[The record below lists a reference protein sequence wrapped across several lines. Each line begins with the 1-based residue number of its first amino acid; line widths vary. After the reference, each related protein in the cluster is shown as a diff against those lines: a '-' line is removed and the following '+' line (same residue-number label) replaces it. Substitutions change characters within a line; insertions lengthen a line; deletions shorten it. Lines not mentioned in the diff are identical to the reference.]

1 MGLSLR
7 DQLIQAGL
15 AKPQPEKPAAD
26 RRGGRGHGP
35 HPPQG
40 KSGKPQAGGTAKP
53 ARPAAETQRAPRS
66 SEDVSLAHA
75 FQLRAEAE
83 KREREEAKR
92 KAEEEARRKREQ
104 REQLARLVVGKA
116 LNDPAAE
123 HARNFT
129 YGKKIRKVNVTPE
142 QLRALNAGETG
153 VVQVDGRFLILPA
166 DLVREA
172 LALASQHVAL
182 FVPEGIGASSAS
194 VDEYEDPRFQ
204 VPDDLVW

>member
-15 AKPQPEKPAAD
+15 AKPQPEKPAPD
-26 RRGGRGHGP
+26 RRGGRGNGP
-35 HPPQG
+35 NPRGGKSAKPQG
-40 KSGKPQAGGTAKP
+40 GGSPKSG
-53 ARPAAETQRAPRS
+53 RPTPEAQRPPRT
-66 SEDVSLAHA
+66 SEEMSLAHA

-92 KAEEEARRKREQ
+92 RAEEEARRKREQ
-104 REQLARLVVGKA
+104 REKLAQLVAGKA

-142 QLRALNAGETG
+142 QLRALNGGETG

-166 DLVREA
+166 ELVREA
-172 LALASQHVAL
+172 LALAAHHVAL
-182 FVPEGIGASSAS
+182 FVPEGIGASAESAEES
-194 VDEYEDPRFQ
+194 EDPRFQ

>member
-15 AKPQPEKPAAD
+15 AKPQPEKPAAE
-26 RRGGRGHGP
+26 RRGGRGHGQQ
-35 HPPQG
+35 HG
-40 KSGKPQAGGTAKP
+40 GKPGKAEGDAAPKAG
-53 ARPAAETQRAPRS
+53 RPAPDAQREAPTG
-66 SEDVSLAHA
+66 EDMSLALA

-83 KREREEAKR
+83 KREREEAR
-92 KAEEEARRKREQ
+92 RRAEEEARRKREQ
-104 REQLARLVVGKA
+104 REKLAQLVAGKA

-123 HARNFT
+123 HARHFT

-142 QLRALNAGETG
+142 QRRALNAGEAG

-166 DLVREA
+166 ELVREA
-172 LALASQHVAL
+172 LALASHHVAL
-182 FVPEGIGASSAS
+182 FVPEGIGASAESAEES
-194 VDEYEDPRFQ
+194 EDPRFQ

>member
-15 AKPQPEKPAAD
+15 AKPQPEKPAGE
-26 RRGGRGHGP
+26 RRGGRGHGHKP
-35 HPPQG
+35 HG
-40 KSGKPQAGGTAKP
+40 GKPGKAEGSAAPKP
-53 ARPAAETQRAPRS
+53 GRPAPDAQRKAPT
-66 SEDVSLAHA
+66 SEDMSLAHA

-92 KAEEEARRKREQ
+92 RAEEEARRKREQ
-104 REQLARLVVGKA
+104 REKLAQLVAGKA

-166 DLVREA
+166 ELVREA
-172 LALASQHVAL
+172 LALASHHVAL
-182 FVPEGIGASSAS
+182 FVPEGIGASAESAEES
-194 VDEYEDPRFQ
+194 DDPRFQ